1 MRDDECFGS
10 RFSKILLNGNADRIL
25 LFNQLPS
32 RNSDLFADRENSLR
46 SQPDLPLHF
55 LKEFKLCLDAVAKGW
70 NEQLVGC
77 LSFRTTWMA
86 ESW

>member
-1 MRDDECFGS
+1 MNNANKKSEAE
-10 RFSKILLNGNADRIL
+10 LNQLCQAF
-25 LFNQLPS
+25 LFNLQFIIPS

-46 SQPDLPLHF
+46 SQPDLALHF

-70 NEQLVGC
+70 NEQLIGC
-77 LSFRTTWMA
+77 LSFRTTCMA